1 MFGVRRKV
9 LLMSEW
15 RTTVMKTRI
24 AIFATMALTAT
35 LVWRPMNVHAQQP
48 PAAAAQHEH
57 QQSDKTEPPAVAGE
71 HHMMNMGMDMNVMA
85 RMKTADA
92 KLDALVKKMNEAKG
106 AAKTDAIAELL
117 TALVNEHR
125 TVGEPM
131 MANMMSMM
139 TMMSACGG
147 MGGNESG
154 TPEQK

>member
-1 MFGVRRKV
+1 
-9 LLMSEW
+9 
-15 RTTVMKTRI
+15 MKSRI
-24 AIFATMALTAT
+24 AILATMALTAT
-35 LVWRPMNVHAQQP
+35 LVWNPINLHAQQP
-48 PAAAAQHEH
+48 PAAAPQHEH
-57 QQSDKTEPPAVAGE
+57 QQAEKTEPPAVAGE
-71 HHMMNMGMDMNVMA
+71 HHMMNMDMSMMA

-117 TALVNEHR
+117 TALVNDRR

-139 TMMSACGG
+139 TTMSACSG
-147 MGGNESG
+147 MGSNQSG